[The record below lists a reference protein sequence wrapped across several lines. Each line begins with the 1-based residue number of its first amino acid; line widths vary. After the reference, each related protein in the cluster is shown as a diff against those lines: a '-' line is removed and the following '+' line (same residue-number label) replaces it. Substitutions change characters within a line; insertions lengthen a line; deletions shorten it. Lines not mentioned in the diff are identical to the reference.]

1 MTFVRRFT
9 IKNGEELG
17 QGYRKG
23 ELADQQ
29 RETGAEDVIVMRGT
43 APEGHNLA
51 ELESIATRLRLHVV
65 NMVAPS
71 GQGYVQQGLGAA
83 DIFTALYFGEAKMDT
98 ANPTWEDRDR
108 IFLTTAHNTAI
119 FYATLAERGFF
130 DIEDLKTYVTD
141 GSTLEINS
149 SERMGPF
156 VEATCGSLG
165 QGLSVALGCALA
177 AKRQGRPSR
186 FYVILGD
193 GEMQEGQIWEAVM
206 LAGAKGLDNLCLI
219 VDYNFVQSEGSMDQV
234 MSIEPLIDKLESF
247 GLAAQDVDGNDIGAL
262 LEAFEKARSTKGKP
276 SFIKAN
282 TVMGKGV
289 SSLEGLM
296 FHQLRF
302 PEEVSNS
309 ARAELE
315 AQL

>member
-1 MTFVRRFT
+1 
-9 IKNGEELG
+9 
-17 QGYRKG
+17 
-23 ELADQQ
+23 
-29 RETGAEDVIVMRGT
+29 MRQD
-43 APEGHNLA
+43 HNLRD
-51 ELESIATRLRLHVV
+51 LEHIATKLRLHVV

-83 DIFTALYFGEAKMDT
+83 DLFTSLYFAEATMDPQ
-98 ANPTWEDRDR
+98 NPTWPDRDR

-119 FYATLAERGFF
+119 FYAALSERGYF
-130 DIEDLKTYVTD
+130 DTERLASYVTD
-141 GSTLEINS
+141 GSELEINS

-165 QGLSVALGCALA
+165 QGLSVAIGCALA
-177 AKRQGRPSR
+177 AKRQGRSSR
-186 FYVILGD
+186 FYVIIGD
-193 GEMQEGQIWEAVM
+193 GEMQEGQVWEAAM

-219 VDYNFVQSEGSMDQV
+219 VDYNFVQSEGSMDKV
-234 MSIEPLIDKLESF
+234 MSLEPLMEKMASF
-247 GLAAQDVDGNDIGAL
+247 GFACQEVDGNDIAAL
-262 LEAFEKARSTKGKP
+262 LDAYDEARKTKGKP
-276 SFIKAN
+276 AFIKAN

-289 SSLEGLM
+289 ASLEGLM

-302 PEEVSNS
+302 PEAVANS

>member
-1 MTFVRRFT
+1 M
-9 IKNGEELG
+9 KE
-17 QGYRKG
+17 K
-23 ELADQQ
+23 
-29 RETGAEDVIVMRGT
+29 
-43 APEGHNLA
+43 HNLA
-51 ELESIATRLRLHVV
+51 KLEAIATRLRLHVV

-83 DIFTALYFGEAKMDT
+83 DIFTAVYFAEATLDP
-98 ANPTWEDRDR
+98 ANPVWPDRDR

-130 DIEDLKTYVTD
+130 PVADLSTYVTD

-165 QGLSVALGCALA
+165 QGLSVAIGCALS
-177 AKRQGRPSR
+177 AKRQSRASR
-186 FYVILGD
+186 FYVIVGD
-193 GEMQEGQIWEAVM
+193 GEMQEGQIWEAAM
-206 LAGAKGLDNLCLI
+206 LAGAKGLDNLVFI
-219 VDYNFVQSEGSMDQV
+219 VDYNFVQSEGTMDKV
-234 MSIEPLIDKLESF
+234 MSLEPLMDKMASF
-247 GLAAQDVDGNDIGAL
+247 GFACQEVDGNDIGAL
-262 LEAFEKARSTKGKP
+262 LGAFDAARCTKGKP

-282 TVMGKGV
+282 TLMGKGV
-289 SSLEGLM
+289 PSLEGLM

-302 PEEVSNS
+302 PPEVAAS

>member
-1 MTFVRRFT
+1 M
-9 IKNGEELG
+9 KA
-17 QGYRKG
+17 K
-23 ELADQQ
+23 
-29 RETGAEDVIVMRGT
+29 
-43 APEGHNLA
+43 HNLS
-51 ELESIATRLRLHVV
+51 ELEAIATRLRLHVV

-83 DIFTALYFGEAKMDT
+83 DIFTSLYFAEATMDPS
-98 ANPTWEDRDR
+98 NPTWPDRDR
-108 IFLTTAHNTAI
+108 VFLTTAHNTAI
-119 FYATLAERGFF
+119 FYATLAERGYFPV
-130 DIEDLKTYVTD
+130 DDLKTYVTN

-165 QGLSVALGCALA
+165 QGLSVAIGCALA
-177 AKRQGRPSR
+177 AKRQGRASR
-186 FYVILGD
+186 FYAIVGD
-193 GEMQEGQIWEAVM
+193 GEMQEGQIWEAAM
-206 LAGAKGLDNLCLI
+206 LAGAKGLDNLCFI
-219 VDYNFVQSEGSMDQV
+219 VDYNFVQSEGPMDKV
-234 MSIEPLIDKLESF
+234 MSLEPLMDKMASF
-247 GLAAQDVDGNDIGAL
+247 GFACQDVDGNDIAAL
-262 LEAFEKARSTKGKP
+262 LAAYDKARGTKGKP

-289 SSLEGLM
+289 PSLEGLM

-302 PEEVSNS
+302 PSEVAAS